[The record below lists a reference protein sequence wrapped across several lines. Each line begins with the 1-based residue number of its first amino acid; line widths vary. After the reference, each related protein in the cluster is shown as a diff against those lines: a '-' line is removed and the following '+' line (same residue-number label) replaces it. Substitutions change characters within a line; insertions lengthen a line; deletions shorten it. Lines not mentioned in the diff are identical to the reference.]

1 MTKFGEKL
9 RDAFTPGHHKQ
20 EHEREH
26 VHSTTTEPGMTT
38 TTAAPGTYGTYETGA
53 GYGTGTGT
61 TGEAGYGTAATTTTT
76 TVQEGGA
83 PVMGG
88 KTNAVGMEAPNCE
101 PQYFTRV
108 EDRPQVVER
117 KEYIKE
123 HVPIEQE
130 YKVET
135 YATGKEREAAEG
147 RYAEN
152 LGAEER
158 IVAEAGPRATCK

>member
-9 RDAFTPGHHKQ
+9 RDAFTPGHHKH

-26 VHSTTTEPGMTT
+26 VHTTTNEPVTT
-38 TTAAPGTYGTYETGA
+38 TTAAPGTYETGQP
-53 GYGTGTGT
+53 GYGT
-61 TGEAGYGTAATTTTT
+61 TGEAGYGTTGYGAATTTTT

-83 PVMGG
+83 VPATTGTA
-88 KTNAVGMEAPNCE
+88 TNTVGTEAPNCE

-108 EDRPQVVER
+108 EDRPQVIER
-117 KEYIKE
+117 KEYVKE
-123 HVPIEQE
+123 HIPIEQE

-135 YATGKEREAAEG
+135 YATGKEREAAKG

-158 IVAEAGPRATCK
+158 IVAEAGPRETCK

>member
-9 RDAFTPGHHKQ
+9 RDAFTPGHHKH

-26 VHSTTTEPGMTT
+26 VHTTTTEPGMTT
-38 TTAAPGTYGTYETGA
+38 TTGAPGTYGTYE
-53 GYGTGTGT
+53 

-83 PVMGG
+83 PVMAGN
-88 KTNAVGMEAPNCE
+88 TNTVGTEAPNCE

-158 IVAEAGPRATCK
+158 IVAEAGPKATCK